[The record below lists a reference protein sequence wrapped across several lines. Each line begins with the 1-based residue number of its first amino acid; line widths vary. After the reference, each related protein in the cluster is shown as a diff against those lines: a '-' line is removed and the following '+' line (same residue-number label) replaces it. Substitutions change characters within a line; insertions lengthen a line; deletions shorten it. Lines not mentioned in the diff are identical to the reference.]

1 MNYSNYSFTLDL
13 QIHQSQISIPV
24 SLKDTARKLYITFI
38 DGRKPYT
45 IPDGCRAI
53 FVGFKPDGTT
63 LFNDCIIQ
71 ENKTVIY
78 EFTEQTAKVEGIVN
92 CEIRLYGKDGKQLTS
107 SQFIMIVDE
116 NVTRDISLSE
126 NESTAIDNII
136 HAEIG
141 RVEAEAEREAA
152 EEIRNAAEEKR
163 IETEEEIKELAN
175 VLKPLAPFILQS
187 PYLDDLDRPCYILD
201 VGKEYKGE
209 AEEVIHHSL
218 IGYFTGGE
226 GSAYSP
232 YIFAEQPIKEFTIK
246 IIGFEG
252 SILTYEYNRE
262 IRTYDCSVNP
272 ELTPPYEL
280 QRVVLVWRGDLY
292 LCNPNGIKDGK
303 DGVGISSI
311 RCTSANSGSY
321 RIEFT
326 DGTYFDFIVPN
337 GKDGADGKTPYIEDG
352 TWWIGKT
359 NTGVKAEGKEG
370 KSAYEIVVEYGY
382 EGTEEEWANGLNPD
396 KLVEKVLDTME
407 QAEDWVL

>member
-13 QIHQSQISIPV
+13 QIHQSQVSIPV

-78 EFTEQTAKVEGIVN
+78 EFTEQTANVEGIVN

-107 SQFIMIVDE
+107 SQFIMLVDE
-116 NVTRDISLSE
+116 NVTRDISISE

-141 RVEAEAEREAA
+141 RVEAETGRVEAEAKRES
-152 EEIRNAAEEKR
+152 AEEKR
-163 IETEEEIKELAN
+163 IKLAN
-175 VLKPLAPFILQS
+175 VLEKISPLIPQTANYIDGLG
-187 PYLDDLDRPCYILD
+187 RPCYTLD
-201 VGKEYKGE
+201 IGEEYKGE
-209 AEEVIHHSL
+209 ADEVIPHSL

-226 GSAYSP
+226 GSAYTP
-232 YIFAEQPIKEFTIK
+232 YIFAEEPIKEFTIK

-252 SILTYEYNRE
+252 SILTYEYNGE
-262 IRTYDCSVNP
+262 IRTYDCSVNS

-280 QRVVLVWRGDLY
+280 QRVDLVWKRDLY
-292 LCNPNGIKDGK
+292 LCNPEGIKDGK

-337 GKDGADGKTPYIEDG
+337 GKDGADGK
-352 TWWIGKT
+352 
-359 NTGVKAEGKEG
+359 
-370 KSAYEIVVEYGY
+370 SAYEIVVEYGY

-396 KLVEKVLDTME
+396 LIIEKVLDTME